1 MSLSAGESI
10 AGYEIVSQVGAGG
23 MATVY
28 KAYHE
33 RLDRH
38 VAIKILHDTFA
49 KDDSFLERFER
60 EARIVA
66 RLEHPHIVPIYD
78 YADVD
83 NQPYF
88 VMKYIEGGTLKRRLI
103 KQGITLDEIKGMM
116 TLLADALSYAHEKGV
131 LHRDIKPS
139 NILIDER
146 DLPYISDFGLARI
159 VQVGDSTI
167 SHDMMLGTPYYIS
180 PEQARGERELTPATD
195 VYSFGIILYE
205 LLVGSVPFIAD
216 TPYAIVHEH
225 IYTQPEPPSQ
235 LNPELSAAV
244 DEVLLKAL
252 AKEPP
257 KRHQTATALMD
268 EFKLAMAESG
278 VTRLPPD
285 RSRLQKT
292 PEPRT
297 HSAYQPRLAGE
308 RISSAPQMRYRDDDL
323 SIEAGAPRGPN
334 LDALADLDGR
344 IKRKVEHSQPKRK
357 SGTISKE
364 ATIRERVEKKI
375 RARRALYVH
384 LVVYVLV
391 VGITGLSIIFQDRTN
406 ALRDLVGFASFW
418 GIFPALQAV
427 RYRYKHGRGADNRE
441 EETERVILRGLQS
454 TGLDSEEEWQIREYI
469 GKKYASRRGIAYYTV
484 LFVMFNGMWAF
495 YMLLI
500 PGYWNDGKDNIPALG
515 FWGIVLAL
523 LCLRYYYKHGR
534 GAETREAEIEGEITR
549 QLRKSQRREQERS
562 QYLDAAVEEFSLQQV
577 EAANV
582 RLNDDGELTD
592 SFIDEADNLLS
603 KRRRT

>member
-1 MSLSAGESI
+1 MSVNAGDSI
-10 AGYEIVSQVGAGG
+10 AGYQIVSQVGAGG

-38 VAIKILHDTFA
+38 VAFKILHDTFA

-167 SHDMMLGTPYYIS
+167 SHDMMLGTPFYIS
-180 PEQARGERELTPATD
+180 PEQARGQRELTPATD
-195 VYSFGIILYE
+195 VYSFGILLYE
-205 LLVGSVPFIAD
+205 LLVGTVPFVAD

-225 IYTQPEPPSQ
+225 IYTPPEPPSQ

-252 AKEPP
+252 AKEPS

-285 RSRLQKT
+285 RSRAQKT

-297 HSAYQPRLAGE
+297 PSAYLPRLAGE
-308 RISSAPQMRYRDDDL
+308 LISSAPQMRYRDDNL
-323 SIEAGAPRGPN
+323 SLADGSPLGPN
-334 LDALADLDGR
+334 LDELADLDGR
-344 IKRKVEHSQPKRK
+344 IKRKAERSLPKRK
-357 SGTISKE
+357 SGGNSKE
-364 ATIRERVEKKI
+364 VSIRERVEKKI
-375 RARRALYVH
+375 RARRAIYVH
-384 LVVYVLV
+384 LVIIGLV
-391 VGITGLSIIFQDRTN
+391 IGMIGLNVIFQGRIN
-406 ALRDLVGFASFW
+406 ALRDLVVLAGFW
-418 GIFPALQAV
+418 GVFLALQAV
-427 RYRYKHGRGADNRE
+427 RYHYKHGRGADNRE
-441 EETERVILRGLQS
+441 EETEREIMRQLQS
-454 TGLDSEEEWQIREYI
+454 TGLDSEEEWQIRKRIE
-469 GKKYASRRGIAYYTV
+469 KKFASRRGIVFYTV
-484 LFVMFNGMWAF
+484 FFVMFNGMRVF
-495 YMLLI
+495 YMLLV
-500 PGYWNDGKDNIPALG
+500 PGYWPGGMRNIPALG
-515 FWGIVLAL
+515 FWGILLAL

-534 GAETREAEIEGEITR
+534 GAATRESEIEGEITR
-549 QLRKSQRREQERS
+549 QLRLAERREQERM
-562 QYLDAAVEEFSLQQV
+562 QHLDAAEEFSLDQV

-592 SFIDEADNLLS
+592 SFIDEAENLLDE
-603 KRRRT
+603 RRKT

>member
-1 MSLSAGESI
+1 MSLSAGDSI

-49 KDDSFLERFER
+49 RDDSFLERFER

-116 TLLADALSYAHEKGV
+116 TLLADGLSYAHEKGV

-167 SHDMMLGTPYYIS
+167 SHDMMLGTPFYIS

-235 LNPELSAAV
+235 LNPELSAGSWT
-244 DEVLLKAL
+244 K
-252 AKEPP
+252 
-257 KRHQTATALMD
+257 
-268 EFKLAMAESG
+268 F
-278 VTRLPPD
+278 
-285 RSRLQKT
+285 
-292 PEPRT
+292 
-297 HSAYQPRLAGE
+297 
-308 RISSAPQMRYRDDDL
+308 
-323 SIEAGAPRGPN
+323 
-334 LDALADLDGR
+334 
-344 IKRKVEHSQPKRK
+344 
-357 SGTISKE
+357 
-364 ATIRERVEKKI
+364 
-375 RARRALYVH
+375 
-384 LVVYVLV
+384 
-391 VGITGLSIIFQDRTN
+391 
-406 ALRDLVGFASFW
+406 
-418 GIFPALQAV
+418 
-427 RYRYKHGRGADNRE
+427 
-441 EETERVILRGLQS
+441 
-454 TGLDSEEEWQIREYI
+454 
-469 GKKYASRRGIAYYTV
+469 
-484 LFVMFNGMWAF
+484 
-495 YMLLI
+495 
-500 PGYWNDGKDNIPALG
+500 
-515 FWGIVLAL
+515 
-523 LCLRYYYKHGR
+523 C
-534 GAETREAEIEGEITR
+534 
-549 QLRKSQRREQERS
+549 
-562 QYLDAAVEEFSLQQV
+562 
-577 EAANV
+577 
-582 RLNDDGELTD
+582 
-592 SFIDEADNLLS
+592 
-603 KRRRT
+603 